1 MFGVL
6 DIIVL
11 ILVRRRHCTRCD
23 QVFWAPPV
31 HSGEDICIGRESYVC
46 LCGNRYETG
55 RREWTD
61 LSPDEKRK
69 YLRSG
74 LLMLPVVTTA
84 LGAIGGYFLKWH
96 EPYWFMSVFIGF
108 LGLLSGLICSAVLLL
123 IRGLPVIGSL
133 RRTGSSDPLMTNTVT
148 RQH

>member
-11 ILVRRRHCTRCD
+11 ILVCRRHCTRCD
-23 QVFWAPPV
+23 RVFWAPPV

-55 RREWTD
+55 RREWTH
-61 LSPDEKRK
+61 LSPDEKQK
-69 YLRSG
+69 YLWSG
-74 LLMLPVVTTA
+74 LLMLPVVATTLA
-84 LGAIGGYFLKWH
+84 AMGGYFLKWH

-108 LGLLSGLICSAVLLL
+108 LGLLSGVICSAVLLL

-133 RRTGSSDPLMTNTVT
+133 RRTGCSDPLMTNTAI